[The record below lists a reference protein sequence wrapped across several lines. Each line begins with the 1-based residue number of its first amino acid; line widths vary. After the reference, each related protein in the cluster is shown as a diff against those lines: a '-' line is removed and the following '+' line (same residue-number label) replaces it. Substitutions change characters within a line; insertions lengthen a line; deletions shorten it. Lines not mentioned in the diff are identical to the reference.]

1 MSDCKFLELGV
12 GDGVSENSEWQVLV
26 VEFLADNGDECV
38 VKW

>member
-26 VEFLADNGDECV
+26 VESLADNGDECV